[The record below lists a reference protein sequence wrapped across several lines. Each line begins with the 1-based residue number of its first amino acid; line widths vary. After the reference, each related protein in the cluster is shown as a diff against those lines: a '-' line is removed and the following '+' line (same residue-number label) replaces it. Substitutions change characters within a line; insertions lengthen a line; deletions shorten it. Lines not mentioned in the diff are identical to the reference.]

1 MYLNVV
7 EKMVIIHLIK
17 EATKNAH
24 FCCASSLLRPSTAF
38 QASHLAPP
46 LENTHN
52 NHLVIAF
59 IYVTTD
65 DYLSNL
71 SLVLTIALSE

>member
-17 EATKNAH
+17 EATKKAH

-46 LENTHN
+46 LQNFN
-52 NHLVIAF
+52 YNHFVITF
-59 IYVTTD
+59 TYVTTD
-65 DYLSNL
+65 DQLS
-71 SLVLTIALSE
+71 